1 VLDGEVVAVDQEGRS
16 RFQLLQNYQK
26 TGEGRLLYYVFDL
39 LYLDGRDLRGVPL
52 RDRKHRL
59 GELLANLPNV
69 RLSEHVEGR
78 GIAFFNAA
86 VAQGL
91 EGVVAKDGESTYRE
105 GFRGGDWLKIKTR
118 QRQEA
123 VICGYTEP
131 RGSRQHLGALI
142 LGVYDGKEL
151 VYVGHTGGGFDA
163 QGLADVRSKLAP
175 LRRKSCPFRKKPPT
189 NAAAHWVAPKL
200 VCEVA
205 FQEWTDDGIM
215 RQPIFVGLREDKAA
229 HGVHREKPKP
239 ASASAAGTDG
249 VKRKTGGRSMARR
262 ERIKSAVPEHKGAAS
277 SGHPALTNLDK
288 LYWPEEGITKGDLI
302 AYYREVAPVL
312 LPYLHD
318 RPQSLHRHPNG
329 VGGKS
334 FFQKDV
340 SRQPPPAWVQTV
352 DIPSESV
359 GKELKYLL
367 CQDEAALLYL
377 VNLGCIELNPWNSR
391 VGSLDRPDYLVIDLD
406 PEDIPFAR
414 VIEAALAVR
423 RTLEDAG
430 AECLCKTSGKRGLH
444 LFVPLGA
451 RYDDE
456 PARRFAEIVANL
468 VNGQLPR
475 TTSIVRSPAQ
485 RQHRVYLDFLQN
497 RRGQTLAAPY
507 SARPFAGATVS
518 TPLQWQEV
526 KKGLD
531 PARFT
536 IHTLPRRIAKV
547 GDLWTP
553 VLGKGIDLEDCL
565 ARLAGG

>member
-1 VLDGEVVAVDQEGRS
+1 
-16 RFQLLQNYQK
+16 
-26 TGEGRLLYYVFDL
+26 
-39 LYLDGRDLRGVPL
+39 
-52 RDRKHRL
+52 
-59 GELLANLPNV
+59 
-69 RLSEHVEGR
+69 
-78 GIAFFNAA
+78 
-86 VAQGL
+86 
-91 EGVVAKDGESTYRE
+91 
-105 GFRGGDWLKIKTR
+105 
-118 QRQEA
+118 
-123 VICGYTEP
+123 
-131 RGSRQHLGALI
+131 
-142 LGVYDGKEL
+142 
-151 VYVGHTGGGFDA
+151 
-163 QGLADVRSKLAP
+163 
-175 LRRKSCPFRKKPPT
+175 
-189 NAAAHWVAPKL
+189 
-200 VCEVA
+200 
-205 FQEWTDDGIM
+205 
-215 RQPIFVGLREDKAA
+215 
-229 HGVHREKPKP
+229 
-239 ASASAAGTDG
+239 
-249 VKRKTGGRSMARR
+249 MARR